1 MSQREIL
8 ERFYTAFQQ
17 GDAATMA
24 SLYHPDGY
32 FSDPVFTALTAEEAG
47 AMWAM
52 LIKRAK
58 GNLTIDFH
66 SIKEQDD
73 VISGIWEAKYTFSKT
88 DRPVHNVIKTKMTI
102 EDWLIIIHEDRF
114 DFWKWSRMA
123 LGTPGML
130 LGWTP
135 FLKKKVRAQALSSL
149 SQYMS
154 KNN

>member
-1 MSQREIL
+1 MSHREIL

-24 SLYHPDGY
+24 SLYHPEGY

-47 AMWAM
+47 AMWTM

-66 SIKEQDD
+66 SIEENDD
-73 VISGIWEAKYTFSKT
+73 VIYCTWEAKYMFSKT
-88 DRPVHNVIKTKMTI
+88 NRPVHNVIKSKMTI
-102 EDWLIIIHEDRF
+102 EDGLIIIHEDRF

-123 LGTPGML
+123 LGAPGML

-135 FLKKKVRAQALSSL
+135 LLKKKVQNQAQQSL
-149 SQYMS
+149 YQFMT
-154 KNN
+154 K